1 MIRRPPRSTLFPYTT
16 LFRSVLARVR
26 LGVTLRDGAAQ
37 RLGET
42 LPATQLAEQ
51 VAQRP
56 GRATLDP
63 VHAVA
68 RLDELVVRVDDREP
82 GADGRFVQQPAAV
95 RLRRRPERVEALLVR
110 RHRALVC

>member
-16 LFRSVLARVR
+16 LFRAVRARVR
-26 LGVTLRDGAAQ
+26 LGVTLRDAAAQ

-82 GADGRFVQQPAAV
+82 GADRRFVQQPAAV
-95 RLRRRPERVEALLVR
+95 RLGRRPE
-110 RHRALVC
+110 